1 VISRQWRGLARAEHA
16 SSYESHLRG
25 ETFPSLRSIEGFVD
39 ATILKRTLPNGIEFL
54 VITRW
59 SSMAAIEKFAGA
71 DVEAAVVPDKVQAMM
86 LEYDRRVRHYDV
98 VTAFG

>member
-1 VISRQWRGLARAEHA
+1 MISRQWRGLARAEHA
-16 SSYESHLRG
+16 ASYESHLRS

-39 ATILKRTLPNGIEFL
+39 AAILKRTLPNGIEFL

-71 DVEAAVVPDKVQAMM
+71 DAEAAVVPDKVQAMM
-86 LEYDRRVRHYDV
+86 LEYDRRVRHFDV
-98 VTAFG
+98 VPE

>member
-1 VISRQWRGLARAEHA
+1 MISRQWRGLARAEYA
-16 SSYESHLRG
+16 SSYESHLRS

-39 ATILKRTLPNGIEFL
+39 AAILKRTLPNGIEFL

-98 VTAFG
+98 VTE